1 MVTPKNK
8 YNMANRKRKI
18 TDEEFYETFPP
29 GDQSPN
35 GFRFDLQKLKVD
47 FKFKNEN
54 QKNLANLINDNKI
67 TIVAGPAGT
76 GKTYLACA
84 QSLKLMKN
92 DQRFKKIIL
101 VKSVTVLEGEEVG
114 FLKGDLKEKM
124 LPFTISFLDNFHK
137 IIGEGLTQI
146 MLDQGYIEVLPL
158 AFIRGRS
165 IDNAIIIVDE
175 AQNIT
180 QKNMRSTMTRIGT
193 DTKMIITGD
202 TKQIDMK
209 NPKLSSL
216 DLVVNIFQ
224 NKDNIGTMHF
234 GVNDIV
240 RDPIVK
246 LIEETFDEWEE
257 KNSKPNKG

>member
-1 MVTPKNK
+1 MRRNK
-8 YNMANRKRKI
+8 KKI
-18 TDEEFYETFPP
+18 TDEDFYSESHVTNSS
-29 GDQSPN
+29 DKSK
-35 GFRFDLQKLKVD
+35 FDIQKLRIEY
-47 FKFKNEN
+47 KFKNEN
-54 QKNLANLINDNKI
+54 QKKLTDLIKENKI
-67 TIVAGPAGT
+67 TIAAGPAGT

-84 QSLKLMKN
+84 HALRMLKT

-124 LPFTISFLDNFHK
+124 FPFTISFLDNFHK
-137 IIGEGLTQI
+137 LVGEEITQLMI
-146 MLDQGYIEVLPL
+146 NLGYIEVLPL
-158 AFIRGRS
+158 AYIRGRS
-165 IDNAIIIVDE
+165 IDNSIIIVDE

-180 QKNMRSTMTRIGT
+180 QKNMRSTMTRIGY

-216 DLVVNIFQ
+216 DLVVKLFE
-224 NKDNIGTMHF
+224 NKDGIGTMSF
-234 GVNDIV
+234 STEDIV

-257 KNSKPNKG
+257 KGSK

>member
-1 MVTPKNK
+1 MTR
-8 YNMANRKRKI
+8 RKKKI
-18 TDEEFYETFPP
+18 SDEEFYNEFPP
-29 GDQSPN
+29 SYTPN
-35 GFRFDLQKLKVD
+35 STKFDLQKLKID
-47 FKFKNEN
+47 YKFKNEN
-54 QKNLANLINDNKI
+54 QKKLTGLISDNKI
-67 TIVAGPAGT
+67 TIASGPAGT

-84 QSLKLMKN
+84 HALKLLKT
-92 DQRFKKIIL
+92 DPRFKKILL

-124 LPFTISFLDNFHK
+124 FPFTISFLDNFYK
-137 IIGEGLTQI
+137 LIGEALTQV

-158 AFIRGRS
+158 AYIRGRS

-180 QKNMRSTMTRIGT
+180 QKNIRSTMTRIGT

-216 DLVVNIFQ
+216 DLVVKLFE
-224 NKDNIGTMHF
+224 NKEGIGTMCF
-234 GVNDIV
+234 DTKDIV

-257 KNSKPNKG
+257 KNSK

>member
-1 MVTPKNK
+1 
-8 YNMANRKRKI
+8 MASRKKRI
-18 TDEEFYETFPP
+18 SDEEFYETFPP
-29 GDQSPN
+29 GYQTPN
-35 GFRFDLQKLKVD
+35 GSKFDLQKLRID
-47 FKFKNEN
+47 FKFKNES
-54 QKNLANLINDNKI
+54 QKNLVNLVNENKI

-84 QSLKLMKN
+84 QALKLLKN
-92 DQRFKKIIL
+92 DERFKKIIL
-101 VKSVTVLEGEEVG
+101 VKSVTVLEGEELG

-180 QKNMRSTMTRIGT
+180 LKNMRSTMTRIGT

-216 DLVVNIFQ
+216 DTVVNLFC
-224 NKDNIGTMHF
+224 NKNDIGTMHF
-234 GVNDIV
+234 EIGDIV

-246 LIEETFDEWEE
+246 LIEETFDDWEE
-257 KNSKPNKG
+257 KTSQTINVKNK

>member
-1 MVTPKNK
+1 
-8 YNMANRKRKI
+8 MANRKKRI

-29 GDQSPN
+29 GHQPQN
-35 GFRFDLQKLKVD
+35 GSRFDLQKLRLDYKY
-47 FKFKNEN
+47 KNES
-54 QKNLANLINDNKI
+54 QKNLINLINDNKI
-67 TIVAGPAGT
+67 TIAAGPAGT

-84 QSLKLMKN
+84 QALKLLKS
-92 DQRFKKIIL
+92 DSRFKKIIL

-124 LPFTISFLDNFHK
+124 LPFTISFLDNFQK

-146 MLDQGYIEVLPL
+146 MLDQGFIEVLPL
-158 AFIRGRS
+158 AYIRGRS

-209 NPKLSSL
+209 NTKLSSL
-216 DLVVNIFQ
+216 DLVVKLFA
-224 NKDNIGTMHF
+224 NKEDIGTMSF
-234 GVNDIV
+234 SVTDIV

-246 LIEETFDEWEE
+246 LIEETFDEWED
-257 KNSKPNKG
+257 NSKPSK

>member
-1 MVTPKNK
+1 
-8 YNMANRKRKI
+8 MANRKKRI
-18 TDEEFYETFPP
+18 SDEEFYETFPP
-29 GDQSPN
+29 GYQSTN
-35 GFRFDLQKLKVD
+35 RAKLNLQDLKVN
-47 FKFKNEN
+47 FKFKNES
-54 QKNLANLINDNKI
+54 QKKLVDLVNNNKI

-84 QSLKLMKN
+84 QALKLLKN
-92 DQRFKKIIL
+92 DDRFKKIIL

-137 IIGEGLTQI
+137 IIGEALTQI
-146 MLDQGYIEVLPL
+146 MVDQGYIEVLPL

-180 QKNMRSTMTRIGT
+180 LKNMRSTMTRIGT

-216 DLVVNIFQ
+216 DTVVKLFGD
-224 NKDNIGTMHF
+224 KSDIGTMNF
-234 GVNDIV
+234 EISDIV

-246 LIEETFDEWEE
+246 LIEETFDDWEE
-257 KNSKPNKG
+257 KQTQVNSKKS